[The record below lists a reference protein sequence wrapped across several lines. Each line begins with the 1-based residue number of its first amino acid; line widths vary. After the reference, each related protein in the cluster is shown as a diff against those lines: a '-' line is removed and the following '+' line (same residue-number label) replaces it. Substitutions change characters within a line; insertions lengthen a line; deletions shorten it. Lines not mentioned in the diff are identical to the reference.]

1 MKAQYFLLFLLLCIP
16 TVAAGQSQTDK
27 REFNFGF
34 EKITDKTKL
43 PDQWAQMGSGY
54 ILKTDTNL
62 KRTGEAA
69 MLIEAPPERKGTTFG
84 SVAFTIPS
92 SYEGKEIELRGF
104 LKLKD
109 VSDGYGGLFLR
120 LDGESNVLLQ
130 FDNMESR
137 GLSGTTDWAQYSIK
151 LPLHS
156 DAIKIVL
163 GALLTGKGQLWVDDL
178 EVLIDG
184 KDISEAKIKPP
195 LVYKADL
202 DKEFDSGSKIGA
214 ITLSKSKIADLA
226 ALGRVWGFLKYHH
239 PAIATGERNWDYEL
253 FRILPKILA
262 ANNRDER
269 NVILST
275 WVEGL
280 GSFETASEEKVAHAM
295 IKLTPDLS
303 WINDKA
309 LGRKLTEQLNKIRN
323 AKRPAKHFY
332 LGKVPGV
339 GNPEFKN
346 ENAHKE
352 MLYPDVGYRLLSLYR
367 YWNIVQYFFPNRHL
381 TDENWGDVLPDFIPR
396 FVHAQNAVDYR
407 LAALTLIESVEDT
420 HANIWGRDEVMMKYR
435 GLNSSP
441 VEVRFVEGKAVVTGY
456 WNEALA
462 EKSGLKKGD
471 IIDKVNGE
479 KVSSIVKRKLDMTP
493 ASNYPT
499 KLRDI
504 ARYLLQT
511 NEPSL
516 KITYSRDGSTK
527 ETQLETY
534 PNEKFL
540 EDMRAFY
547 GKIPSFKLVR
557 PDIGFLYPASLK
569 SREIVALIP
578 EIAKTRGLIVDLRS
592 YPSDFIVFS
601 LGNYL
606 VPKPTKFVKFS
617 TTDIGSP
624 GRFVYTEELEVGSS
638 TSEPYKGKVVI
649 LINET
654 TQSQAEYTTM
664 AFRTAPGATVIGST
678 TAGADGNVSRIF
690 LPGGINTMISGIGV
704 YYPDGKETQRIGIIP
719 DLVVK
724 PTIKGI
730 KDGRDELLD
739 KAIEIINGN

>member
-1 MKAQYFLLFLLLCIP
+1 MKAKYLLVSILLCMP
-16 TVAAGQSQTDK
+16 TVAAGQPQTDK
-27 REFNFGF
+27 PVFNFGF
-34 EKITDKTKL
+34 EKITDKAKL
-43 PDQWAQMGSGY
+43 PDQWMEWGSGY
-54 ILKTDTNL
+54 ILKTDTTE
-62 KRTGEAA
+62 KRTGGAA
-69 MLIEAPPERKGTTFG
+69 VLIESPPEKKGGTFG
-84 SVAFTIPS
+84 SVGYAIPAQ
-92 SYEGKEIELRGF
+92 YEGKEIELRGF

-109 VSDGYGGLFLR
+109 VSEGFGGLLLR
-120 LDGESNVLLQ
+120 LDGESGTLQ
-130 FDNMESR
+130 FDNMRSR
-137 GLSGTTDWAQYSIK
+137 NLAGSADWTQYSIK
-151 LPLHS
+151 LPLPA
-156 DAIKIVL
+156 DASKIFV

-184 KDISEAKIKPP
+184 KDIREAKTRPTI
-195 LVYKADL
+195 VYKANL
-202 DKEFDSGSKIGA
+202 DKEFDTGSKVGT
-214 ITLSKSKIADLA
+214 ITLSKSKIADLDV
-226 ALGRVWGFLKYHH
+226 LGRVWGFLKYHH

-262 ANNRDER
+262 AKNRDER
-269 NVILST
+269 NEILSAWT
-275 WVEGL
+275 ESL
-280 GSFETASEEKVAHAM
+280 GSFETANAAKIDPAT

-309 LGRKLTEQLNKIRN
+309 LGRRLTEQLNSIRN
-323 AKRPAKHFY
+323 AKRPEKHFY
-332 LGKVPGV
+332 IGSFPNV

-346 ENAHKE
+346 ENAYKE
-352 MLYPDVGYRLLSLYR
+352 MINPDVGYRLLSLYR

-381 TDENWGDVLPDFIPR
+381 TDEKWADVLADFIPR
-396 FVHAQNAVDYR
+396 FVRAENALDYR
-407 LAALTLIESVEDT
+407 LAALALIESVEDT

-435 GLNSSP
+435 GLNSGP
-441 VEVRFVEGKAVVTGY
+441 VEVTFIEGKAVVTGV

-471 IIDKVNGE
+471 VIETLNGE

-504 ARYLLQT
+504 ARYLFST

-516 KITYSRDGSTK
+516 KITYDRDGSTK
-527 ETQLETY
+527 EAQIETY
-534 PNEKFL
+534 PNDKFY

-547 GKIPSFKLVR
+547 AKIPAFKLVR
-557 PDIGFLYPASLK
+557 PDIGFLYPGSLK
-569 SREIVALIP
+569 PDEITGLIP

-617 TTDIGSP
+617 TPDIGSP
-624 GRFVYTEELEVGSS
+624 GLFAFTKELEVGNSS
-638 TSEPYKGKVVI
+638 SAPYRGKLVI

-678 TAGADGNVSRIF
+678 TAGADGNVSRIS

-704 YYPDGKETQRIGIIP
+704 YYPNGKETQRIGIVP

-724 PTIKGI
+724 PTIRGI